1 MKPLLDRDAVH
12 ERLQT
17 IFPDGA
23 PNRVYLTRMLAASTV
38 FVALYIEA
46 IEGGDTLLGPKHI
59 YRMTDEQAAL
69 TDDDSRAAYATG
81 VSCVP
86 AARLRAS
93 AGIRTTRASR
103 SATRRSAKVLWR
115 SAR

>member
-81 VSCVP
+81 V
-86 AARLRAS
+86 LRPGS
-93 AGIRTTRASR
+93 AIEGR